1 MKLSVAGK
9 MTIITSVL
17 LAAVFLVTTLINVK
31 LQEEATIDIVR
42 QNALELAETADA
54 VLQASMK
61 VNARDRIQS
70 TIDDFAAH
78 RDVKLIRIYTKGGQI
93 AYSTDHDEIGV
104 TLDLRQDR
112 CLICHRESPPPPNLP
127 PEERA
132 RVVEAAGEQTL
143 AVSHVLLNRPTC
155 STTECHT
162 TEGPNALLGVMDI
175 DLDLEAFHQARE
187 RNMAGMG
194 LAGLVGVVLGVIVIY
209 LTGREIVYRRV
220 AHLTAQTRKLA
231 AGDLTVRIDDESAD
245 EIGALDRAFNTL
257 ALDLKDARS
266 ELLEWGRTLE
276 QRVAAKTDEL
286 VRAQDQMVQVE
297 KMASLGK
304 LAAVVAH
311 EINNPLASVV
321 TYAKILLRRIDKPEM
336 SEECRKNLGYLE
348 SISSEATRC
357 GEIVAQLLTFA
368 HRGSGE
374 ITATDLNDVVEK
386 SLFLVNHQFE
396 LNAVETVMNLDPA
409 VPPALV
415 DRNKIQQLLMALF
428 INAAQAMRE
437 GGRLE
442 VTTRPATAGAEIIV
456 ADNGPG
462 MVADVARH
470 AFEPF
475 YTTKEEGGGVGLGL
489 SVVYGIVKGHG
500 GRIDLDTAPGQGC
513 RFTIWLPLK
522 PHAAK
527 EEEEVR

>member
-1 MKLSVAGK
+1 MRLSVAGK

-17 LAAVFLVTTLINVK
+17 LTAVFLVTTVINVK
-31 LQEEATIDIVR
+31 LQEQATIDIVR

-54 VLQASMK
+54 VLNASME
-61 VNARDRIQS
+61 VNARDKIQS

-78 RDVKLIRIYTKGGQI
+78 RDVDLIRIYTREGQI
-93 AYSTDHDEIGV
+93 AYSTDHEEIGV
-104 TLDLRQDR
+104 VLDVTQER
-112 CLICHRESPPPPNLP
+112 CFICHKQSPPPPSLP
-127 PEERA
+127 PKERA
-132 RVVEAAGEQTL
+132 RVVDHDGRQTL
-143 AVSHVLLNRPTC
+143 AVSHVLLNRPSC

-162 TEGPNALLGVMDI
+162 DVKPNGLLGVLDI
-175 DLDLEAFHQARE
+175 DLDLEVYHQARR
-187 RNMAGMG
+187 RNAAGMG
-194 LAGLVGVVLGVIVIY
+194 LAGLVGVVLGVFVIY
-209 LTGREIVYRRV
+209 LTGRAIVFRRV
-220 AHLTAQTRKLA
+220 AHLTEQTRKLA
-231 AGDLTVRIDDESAD
+231 SGDMTVRIDDTSSD
-245 EIGALDRAFNTL
+245 EIGTLDRAFNTL

-266 ELLEWGRTLE
+266 ELLEWGKTLE

-321 TYAKILLRRIDKPEM
+321 TYAKILLRRINKPEM
-336 SEECRKNLGYLE
+336 SEDCRKNLGYLE
-348 SISSEATRC
+348 SISSEASRC

-374 ITATDLNDVVEK
+374 LTDTDINDVVEK

-396 LNAVETVMNLDPA
+396 LNAIETATRLDPGLPT
-409 VPPALV
+409 VLV

-428 INAAQAMRE
+428 INAAQAMTQ

-442 VTTRPATAGAEIIV
+442 VSTRPGPDGIEILV
-456 ADNGPG
+456 DDNGPG
-462 MVADVARH
+462 MAAEVARH

-475 YTTKEEGGGVGLGL
+475 YSTKGDVGGVGLGL

-500 GRIDLDTAPGQGC
+500 GRIDLETAPGKGC
-513 RFTIWLPLK
+513 RFSIWLPRR
-522 PHAAK
+522 PHAAQ
-527 EEEEVR
+527 EEEDQ